1 MTRLSYQN
9 IHIHIEI
16 LYLLLVSAGLVHTE
30 ERCYMTGVPLFSSIY
45 FIYPNWLQ
53 KDIEK
58 LAVEASDNRGPFI
71 LFMNSI

>member
-1 MTRLSYQN
+1 
-9 IHIHIEI
+9 
-16 LYLLLVSAGLVHTE
+16 
-30 ERCYMTGVPLFSSIY
+30 MTGVPLFSSIY

-58 LAVEASDNRGPFI
+58 LAMEASDNRGPFI

>member
-1 MTRLSYQN
+1 
-9 IHIHIEI
+9 
-16 LYLLLVSAGLVHTE
+16 
-30 ERCYMTGVPLFSSIY
+30 MTGVPLSSSIY

-58 LAVEASDNRGPFI
+58 LAMEASDNRGPFI